1 MEDRGWVSR
10 IAFETAR
17 PDGSRNMAVIVEKLP
32 DVAAIILSDRWS
44 RSGTGIGGGSRT
56 TGRKTPVCC

>member
-10 IAFETAR
+10 IAFENAR
-17 PDGSRNMAVIVEKLP
+17 PDGSRNMAVNVEKLP

-44 RSGTGIGGGSRT
+44 RSGTGISGGSRT
-56 TGRKTPVCC
+56 IGRKSPICC